1 MKLVDVHRP
10 GNILG
15 EWAYSHPQALW
26 GLGQNALYLNRTH
39 DFLITA
45 WYNGAQ
51 WEHMAV
57 QTGVLWVLTS
67 SMGVRLI
74 SGL

>member
-1 MKLVDVHRP
+1 MKLVRVHRP
-10 GNILG
+10 GNILR
-15 EWAYSHPQALW
+15 EWAYSHPQALR

-45 WYNGAQ
+45 QYNRAQ
-51 WEHMAV
+51 WEHMDV
-57 QTGVLWVLTS
+57 QTGVLWLLTRG
-67 SMGVRLI
+67 MGVRLI